1 MRRMLINATQ
11 PEEIRVAL
19 VDGQK
24 LYDLDIENRARE
36 QKLANIYKGR
46 ITRVEPSLEACFVD
60 YGAERHGFLPIK
72 EVSSQ
77 YFTGEKKGRGR
88 PRISEVLKEG
98 TEVIVQVEKEERGN
112 KGAALTTFVS
122 LAGRYMVLMP
132 NKPGSG
138 GISRRIEGAER
149 DQLRSAMKE
158 LQIPKGM
165 GIIVRTEGAGRNG
178 EELQWDLNYLLNV
191 WGSIDKE
198 AKNSKAPHFLFQES
212 NIILRAIRDYLKPSI
227 GEVYVDHLESYQ
239 LASAWIEQVMPE
251 YASKVKY
258 YDDELPLFNRF
269 QIEGQIE
276 TAFEREVKLP
286 SGGSIVID
294 VTEALVS
301 IDINSSRATRG
312 GDIEETALKTNL
324 EAAEEIARQL
334 RLRDIGG
341 LIVIDFIDMTPQKNR
356 TAVED
361 CMRRSLE
368 IDRAR
373 LQIAKIS
380 TFGLMEMSRQRLRPS
395 LEETVF
401 EVCPRCEGQGTIRG
415 VRSLALSIL
424 RLIEEEA
431 QKEFTSEVHSF
442 VPLEVA
448 SFLLNEK
455 RPALHALEK
464 RQSEV
469 RILVVA
475 RPDMETP
482 HYHIRRVRP
491 QDGEE
496 SSFSFN
502 TEPNEPIGKDLETAT
517 VGELPPLPEPAVKA
531 LAPTAAPARKRP
543 PASSEKSVPKK
554 SEPGL
559 VTKLIAGIKSL
570 FSSEPEKED
579 KKTKGDNRSRRSG
592 SGSDNR
598 RKGSG
603 DRSRGN
609 RNRRNDNS
617 RKNESGQDSGRKPSK
632 GKASDSETQNEA
644 QDENNENRAP
654 RSRNNRRRRGRGG
667 NRSGGGDNQNRNQD
681 SANNN
686 EVKADNQDMLTRE
699 DAPQERQPQEG
710 QSQEG
715 QPQERQ
721 RSRSGKGDDRPQR
734 KRTRED
740 VKELDVP
747 AEQPAIQNEKQQN
760 QPNEDT
766 KAPATSPEKKK
777 SRAKSDT
784 PKPAPSAPEESKG
797 EKAEAKPASRPRK
810 SNLKVKEAEKSAPA
824 KQVDRPVYTRPIN
837 DPRVNPTTVTVE
849 IETLHPA
856 PAFSAALDTA
866 RPAAVTHTPREI
878 QRPANDPRSG
888 SNQEVSAA

>member
-46 ITRVEPSLEACFVD
+46 ITRIEPSLEACFVD

-88 PRISEVLKEG
+88 PKISEVLKEG

-112 KGAALTTFVS
+112 KGAALTTFIS

-158 LQIPKGM
+158 LEIPKGM
-165 GIIVRTEGAGRNG
+165 GIIVRTEGAGRSG

-191 WGSIDKE
+191 WESIDKE
-198 AKNSKAPHFLFQES
+198 AKNCKAPHFLFQES
-212 NIILRAIRDYLKPSI
+212 NIILRAVRDYLKPNI

-239 LASAWIEQVMPE
+239 LASAWIQQVMPE
-251 YASKVKY
+251 YKSKVKY

-312 GDIEETALKTNL
+312 GDIEETALKTNM

-368 IDRAR
+368 LDRAR

-380 TFGLMEMSRQRLRPS
+380 NFGLMEMSRQRLRPS

-401 EVCPRCEGQGTIRG
+401 EVCPRCQGQGTIRG

-464 RQSEV
+464 RQSNV

-475 RPDMETP
+475 RPDLETP
-482 HYHIRRVRP
+482 HFHIRRIRP

-496 SSFSFN
+496 QNFSFR
-502 TEPNEPIGKDLETAT
+502 TEPNEPIGKDLATPT
-517 VGELPPLPEPAVKA
+517 VGDLPPPPEPAVKA
-531 LAPTAAPARKRP
+531 LAPTAAPKHK
-543 PASSEKSVPKK
+543 PAKPKK
-554 SEPGL
+554 AEKKDAEPGL
-559 VTKLIAGIKSL
+559 VAKLLAGIKAL
-570 FSSEPEKED
+570 FSGEPEKEE
-579 KKTKGDNRSRRSG
+579 KKGKGNNRNRRSR

-598 RKGSG
+598 RGGSG
-603 DRSRGN
+603 NRSRNN
-609 RNRRNDNS
+609 RNQRNENS
-617 RKNESGQDSGRKPSK
+617 SREDSNRDSGRKPSRNK
-632 GKASDSETQNEA
+632 DSSKESENE
-644 QDENNENRAP
+644 NGENRAP

-667 NRSGGGDNQNRNQD
+667 NRSGGGENQQNRNQV
-681 SANNN
+681 SAGS
-686 EVKADNQDMLTRE
+686 ESATDNQDMLTR
-699 DAPQERQPQEG
+699 DDR
-710 QSQEG
+710 
-715 QPQERQ
+715 PQERQ
-721 RSRSGKGDDRPQR
+721 RSRSGQRDDRPQR

-740 VKELDVP
+740 VKELDIVS
-747 AEQPAIQNEKQQN
+747 EQPESQN
-760 QPNEDT
+760 QDQQQKAVSETKNPAPT
-766 KAPATSPEKKK
+766 KAPEPTAEATTAEQTPAPEKTTEKK
-777 SRAKSDT
+777 
-784 PKPAPSAPEESKG
+784 PKA
-797 EKAEAKPASRPRK
+797 ASRPRK
-810 SNLKVKEAEKSAPA
+810 SSLKVEQTEKVEPA
-824 KQVDRPVYTRPIN
+824 KVVERPVYTRPAN
-837 DPRVNPTTVTVE
+837 DPRVNPTTVSVE
-849 IETLHPA
+849 IETLHPQL
-856 PAFSAALDTA
+856 AFSGMLDTA
-866 RPAAVTHTPREI
+866 RPAAVTHTPRDI
-878 QRPANDPRSG
+878 QRPANDPRNSD
-888 SNQEVSAA
+888 SQEVSAA

>member
-46 ITRVEPSLEACFVD
+46 ITRIEPSLEACFVD

-77 YFTGEKKGRGR
+77 YFSGEKKGRGR
-88 PRISEVLKEG
+88 PKISEVLKEG

-165 GIIVRTEGAGRNG
+165 GIIVRTEGAGRSG

-191 WGSIDKE
+191 WESIDKE
-198 AKNSKAPHFLFQES
+198 ASKSKAPHFLFQES
-212 NIILRAIRDYLKPSI
+212 NIILRAIRDYLKPNI

-251 YASKVKY
+251 YKSKVKY

-312 GDIEETALKTNL
+312 GDIEETALKTNM

-368 IDRAR
+368 LDRAR

-380 TFGLMEMSRQRLRPS
+380 NFGLMEMSRQRLRPS

-496 SSFSFN
+496 QNFSFK
-502 TEPNEPIGKDLETAT
+502 TEPNEPIGRDLETPT
-517 VGELPPLPEPAVKA
+517 VGDLPPVPEPAVKA
-531 LAPTAAPARKRP
+531 LAPTAAPAPKRQ
-543 PASSEKSVPKK
+543 PAKADKTKQKPSK
-554 SEPGL
+554 PGL
-559 VTKLIAGIKSL
+559 LTKILAGIKAL
-570 FSSEPEKED
+570 FGSEPEQED
-579 KKTKGDNRSRRSG
+579 KGNNNRNRRSRSG
-592 SGSDNR
+592 SDSR

-603 DRSRGN
+603 DRSRNN
-609 RNRRNDNS
+609 RNRRNEGS
-617 RKNESGQDSGRKPSK
+617 RKNEPGQDSGRGQSK
-632 GKASDSETQNEA
+632 GKSSNNDGQ
-644 QDENNENRAP
+644 QDESGENRAP

-667 NRSGGGDNQNRNQD
+667 NRSGGGENQSRNQNQN
-681 SANNN
+681 SANQQ
-686 EVKADNQDMLTRE
+686 EKQTDNQDMLTRE
-699 DAPQERQPQEG
+699 DRPQE
-710 QSQEG
+710 
-715 QPQERQ
+715 ERQ
-721 RSRSGKGDDRPQR
+721 RTRSDKRDDRPQR
-734 KRTRED
+734 KRTRSD
-740 VKELDVP
+740 VKELDVTVEQSDAP
-747 AEQPAIQNEKQQN
+747 SIEQQDKPVSKTKEQKTQKSEQPSDSKVEATVAEQKPAADTSADIKEK
-760 QPNEDT
+760 
-766 KAPATSPEKKK
+766 KAP
-777 SRAKSDT
+777 
-784 PKPAPSAPEESKG
+784 
-797 EKAEAKPASRPRK
+797 SRPRK
-810 SNLKVKEAEKSAPA
+810 SNLKVEQAEKSAPV
-824 KQVDRPVYTRPIN
+824 QQIERPVYTRPIN
-837 DPRVNPTTVTVE
+837 DPRVNPTRVTVE
-849 IETLHPA
+849 IETLHPS
-856 PAFSAALDTA
+856 PSFSGALDTA
-866 RPAAVTHTPREI
+866 RPAAVTHTPRDI
-878 QRPANDPRSG
+878 QRPINDPRNSG
-888 SNQEVSAA
+888 NQEVSAA

>member
-46 ITRVEPSLEACFVD
+46 ITRIEPSLEACFVD
-60 YGAERHGFLPIK
+60 YGAQRHGFLPIK
-72 EVSSQ
+72 EISSQ
-77 YFTGEKKGRGR
+77 YFSGEKKGRGR

-149 DQLRSAMKE
+149 DHLRSAMKE

-178 EELQWDLNYLLNV
+178 EDLQWDLNYLLNV
-191 WGSIDKE
+191 WDSIDKE
-198 AKNSKAPHFLFQES
+198 AKNSRAPHFLFQES
-212 NIILRAIRDYLKPSI
+212 NIILRAIRDYLKPNI
-227 GEVYVDHLESYQ
+227 GEVYLDHLESYQ

-251 YASKVKY
+251 YASKVNY

-312 GDIEETALKTNL
+312 GDLEETALKTNM

-356 TAVED
+356 IAVEE

-380 TFGLMEMSRQRLRPS
+380 NFGLMEMSRQRLRPS

-464 RQSEV
+464 RQADV

-496 SSFSFN
+496 QSYSFN
-502 TEPNEPIGKDLETAT
+502 TEPNEPIGKDLETTT
-517 VGELPPLPEPAVKA
+517 VGELPPPPEPAVKA
-531 LAPTAAPARKRP
+531 LAPTAAPARKP
-543 PASSEKSVPKK
+543 QPAKSRKSQTKK
-554 SEPGL
+554 SEPGVL
-559 VTKLIAGIKSL
+559 AKLIAGIKSL
-570 FSSEPEKED
+570 FSSEPKKED
-579 KKTKGDNRSRRSG
+579 KKTKGNDRNRRSG
-592 SGSDNR
+592 SGSNNR
-598 RKGSG
+598 RKGSD

-617 RKNESGQDSGRKPSK
+617 RKNDSAQDSARKPSK
-632 GKASDSETQNEA
+632 GKASDNEIQNEA

-654 RSRNNRRRRGRGG
+654 HSRNNRRRRGRGG
-667 NRSGGGDNQNRNQD
+667 NRTGGGDNQNSNQD
-681 SANNN
+681 SANSN
-686 EVKADNQDMLTRE
+686 EEKTDSQDMLTRQ
-699 DAPQERQPQEG
+699 DA
-710 QSQEG
+710 
-715 QPQERQ
+715 PQERQ

-747 AEQPAIQNEKQQN
+747 AERPAAKNEQQQKELIQ
-760 QPNEDT
+760 DA
-766 KAPATSPEKKK
+766 KAPEVSPEQKEPK
-777 SRAKSDT
+777 AKTDA
-784 PKPAPSAPEESKG
+784 PKPAPSAPEESKA
-797 EKAEAKPASRPRK
+797 EKAPAKPASRPRK
-810 SNLKVKEAEKSAPA
+810 SNLKVEQAEKSAPA
-824 KQVDRPVYTRPIN
+824 KQVNRPVYTRPAN

-866 RPAAVTHTPREI
+866 RPSAVTHTPREI
-878 QRPANDPRSG
+878 QRPVNDPRNG
-888 SNQEVSAA
+888 VNQEVSAA

>member
-46 ITRVEPSLEACFVD
+46 ITRIEPSLEACFVD

-88 PRISEVLKEG
+88 PKISEVLKEG

-112 KGAALTTFVS
+112 KGAALTTFIS

-165 GIIVRTEGAGRNG
+165 GIIVRTEGAGRSG

-191 WGSIDKE
+191 WESIDKE
-198 AKNSKAPHFLFQES
+198 AKTSKAPHFLFQES
-212 NIILRAIRDYLKPSI
+212 NIILRAVRDYLKPNI

-239 LASAWIEQVMPE
+239 LASAWIQQVMPE
-251 YASKVKY
+251 YKSKVKY

-368 IDRAR
+368 LDRAR

-380 TFGLMEMSRQRLRPS
+380 GFGLMEMSRQRLRPS

-401 EVCPRCEGQGTIRG
+401 EVCPRCQGQGTIRG

-464 RQSEV
+464 RQSNV
-469 RILVVA
+469 RILVIA

-482 HYHIRRVRP
+482 HFHIRRVRP

-496 SSFSFN
+496 QNFSFN
-502 TEPNEPIGKDLETAT
+502 TEPNEPIGKDLEAPT
-517 VGELPPLPEPAVKA
+517 VGDLPPLPEPAVKA
-531 LAPTAAPARKRP
+531 LAPTAAPKHK
-543 PASSEKSVPKK
+543 PAKPKK
-554 SEPGL
+554 PEKKEAEPGL
-559 VTKLIAGIKSL
+559 VAKLLAGIKAL
-570 FSSEPEKED
+570 FGSEPEKEE
-579 KKTKGDNRSRRSG
+579 KKGRGNNRNRRSR

-598 RKGSG
+598 RRGSG
-603 DRSRGN
+603 DRSRNN
-609 RNRRNDNS
+609 RGQRNDNS
-617 RKNESGQDSGRKPSK
+617 GRDENRDSNRKPSQ
-632 GKASDSETQNEA
+632 GKTSSNDANSE
-644 QDENNENRAP
+644 DGDNRAP

-667 NRSGGGDNQNRNQD
+667 NRSGGGDGQNRNQAATGNSEAVAD
-681 SANNN
+681 S
-686 EVKADNQDMLTRE
+686 QDMLTR
-699 DAPQERQPQEG
+699 DDR
-710 QSQEG
+710 
-715 QPQERQ
+715 PQERQ
-721 RSRSGKGDDRPQR
+721 RSRSSRQDDRPQR
-734 KRTRED
+734 KRTREE
-740 VKELDVP
+740 VKELDVATEQPEHQDQDQQQPVSETEATTP
-747 AEQPAIQNEKQQN
+747 AEISEAKAEAPVE
-760 QPNEDT
+760 
-766 KAPATSPEKKK
+766 KAPAPKENSEK
-777 SRAKSDT
+777 
-784 PKPAPSAPEESKG
+784 PKAT
-797 EKAEAKPASRPRK
+797 SRPRK
-810 SNLKVKEAEKSAPA
+810 SSLKVEKAEKAAPA
-824 KQVDRPVYTRPIN
+824 RSAERPVYTRPAN
-837 DPRVNPTTVTVE
+837 DPRINPVSVSVE

-856 PAFSAALDTA
+856 SIFSGALDTA
-866 RPAAVTHTPREI
+866 RPAAVTHTPRDI
-878 QRPANDPRSG
+878 QRPANDPRNG
-888 SNQEVSAA
+888 GNREVSAA

>member
-46 ITRVEPSLEACFVD
+46 ITRIEPSLEACFVD

-77 YFTGEKKGRGR
+77 YFTGKKEGRGR
-88 PRISEVLKEG
+88 PKISEVLKEG

-158 LQIPKGM
+158 LEIPKGM
-165 GIIVRTEGAGRNG
+165 GIIVRTEGAGRSG

-191 WGSIDKE
+191 WESIDKE
-198 AKNSKAPHFLFQES
+198 AKNCKAPHFLFQES
-212 NIILRAIRDYLKPSI
+212 NIILRAIRDYLKPNI

-239 LASAWIEQVMPE
+239 LASAWIQQVMPE
-251 YASKVKY
+251 YKSKVKY

-312 GDIEETALKTNL
+312 GDIEETALKTNM

-368 IDRAR
+368 LDRAR

-380 TFGLMEMSRQRLRPS
+380 NFGLMEMSRQRLRPS

-464 RQSEV
+464 RQSNV

-496 SSFSFN
+496 QNFSFN
-502 TEPNEPIGKDLETAT
+502 TEPNEPIGKDLAQPT

-531 LAPTAAPARKRP
+531 LAPTAAPVSKRP
-543 PASSEKSVPKK
+543 SKPQQDQKKK

-559 VTKLIAGIKSL
+559 LAKLMASL
-570 FSSEPEKED
+570 KALFGSEPEEED
-579 KKTKGDNRSRRSG
+579 KGKRSGRDNRNRRSRSGGDNRRRGNDNRSRN
-592 SGSDNR
+592 NR
-598 RKGSG
+598 GQRGDSFRKDESN
-603 DRSRGN
+603 N
-609 RNRRNDNS
+609 R
-617 RKNESGQDSGRKPSK
+617 DSGRKPSK
-632 GKASDSETQNEA
+632 GEVTGNDSGSDDS
-644 QDENNENRAP
+644 ENRAP
-654 RSRNNRRRRGRGG
+654 RSRNSRRRRGRGG
-667 NRSGGGDNQNRNQD
+667 NRSRDNESQNQNRSQNQ
-681 SANNN
+681 NGN
-686 EVKADNQDMLTRE
+686 EAPAGDQDMLTRE
-699 DAPQERQPQEG
+699 DRPQQRE
-710 QSQEG
+710 
-715 QPQERQ
+715 
-721 RSRSGKGDDRPQR
+721 RSRSGKRDDRPQR

-740 VKELDVP
+740 VKGLEVAPEQTQVTESQQQPLTESAEPKHTQPDVQQVSQQETVIAETAP
-747 AEQPAIQNEKQQN
+747 AS
-760 QPNEDT
+760 EDT
-766 KAPATSPEKKK
+766 KEQKAPRKA
-777 SRAKSDT
+777 
-784 PKPAPSAPEESKG
+784 AP
-797 EKAEAKPASRPRK
+797 SRPRK
-810 SNLKVKEAEKSAPA
+810 SNLKVEQTEKSVPA
-824 KQVDRPVYTRPIN
+824 TRLERPVYTRPAN
-837 DPRVNPTTVTVE
+837 DPRINPASVRVD

-856 PAFSAALDTA
+856 TTLSGALDTA
-866 RPAAVTHTPREI
+866 RPAAVVHTPRDI
-878 QRPANDPRSG
+878 QRPANDPRNRG
-888 SNQEVSAA
+888 DREVSAA

>member
-46 ITRVEPSLEACFVD
+46 ITRIEPSLEACFVD

-88 PRISEVLKEG
+88 PKISEVLKEG

-112 KGAALTTFVS
+112 KGAALTTFIS

-165 GIIVRTEGAGRNG
+165 GIIVRTEGAGRSG

-191 WGSIDKE
+191 WESIDKE
-198 AKNSKAPHFLFQES
+198 AKTSKAPHFLFQES
-212 NIILRAIRDYLKPSI
+212 NIILRAVRDYLKPNI

-239 LASAWIEQVMPE
+239 LASAWIQQVMPE
-251 YASKVKY
+251 YKSKVKY

-368 IDRAR
+368 LDRAR

-380 TFGLMEMSRQRLRPS
+380 GFGLMEMSRQRLRPS

-401 EVCPRCEGQGTIRG
+401 EVCPRCQGQGTIRG

-464 RQSEV
+464 RQSNV
-469 RILVVA
+469 RILVIA

-482 HYHIRRVRP
+482 HFHIRRVRP

-496 SSFSFN
+496 QNFSFN
-502 TEPNEPIGKDLETAT
+502 TEPNEPIGKDLEAPT
-517 VGELPPLPEPAVKA
+517 VGDLPPLPEPAVKA
-531 LAPTAAPARKRP
+531 LAPTAAPKHK
-543 PASSEKSVPKK
+543 PAKPKK
-554 SEPGL
+554 PEKKEAEPGL
-559 VTKLIAGIKSL
+559 VAKLLAGIKAL
-570 FSSEPEKED
+570 FGSEPEKEE
-579 KKTKGDNRSRRSG
+579 KKGRGNNRNRRSR

-598 RKGSG
+598 RRGSG
-603 DRSRGN
+603 DRSRNN
-609 RNRRNDNS
+609 RGQRNDNS
-617 RKNESGQDSGRKPSK
+617 GRDENRDSNRKPSQSK
-632 GKASDSETQNEA
+632 TSNNDTSSE
-644 QDENNENRAP
+644 DGDNRAP

-667 NRSGGGDNQNRNQD
+667 NRSGGGDGQNRNQAATGNSEAVAD
-681 SANNN
+681 S
-686 EVKADNQDMLTRE
+686 QDMLTR
-699 DAPQERQPQEG
+699 DDR
-710 QSQEG
+710 
-715 QPQERQ
+715 PQERQ
-721 RSRSGKGDDRPQR
+721 RSRSSRQDDRPQR
-734 KRTRED
+734 KRTREE
-740 VKELDVP
+740 VKELDIATEQPEYQNQDQQQPAQPASETEATAP
-747 AEQPAIQNEKQQN
+747 AEISEAKAEAPVE
-760 QPNEDT
+760 
-766 KAPATSPEKKK
+766 KAPAPKESSEK
-777 SRAKSDT
+777 
-784 PKPAPSAPEESKG
+784 PKAT
-797 EKAEAKPASRPRK
+797 SRPRK
-810 SNLKVKEAEKSAPA
+810 SSLKVEKAENAAPA
-824 KQVDRPVYTRPIN
+824 RSAERPVYTRPAN
-837 DPRVNPTTVTVE
+837 DPRINPVSVSVE

-856 PAFSAALDTA
+856 SIFSGALDTA
-866 RPAAVTHTPREI
+866 RPAAVPHTPRDI
-878 QRPANDPRSG
+878 QRPANDPRNG
-888 SNQEVSAA
+888 GNREVSAA